1 MVREVLN
8 DREEQVLAAL
18 VRAHVDLGAPVGSS
32 SLLARERL
40 DVSPATIRKTL
51 VSLEDKGFV
60 QQPHTS
66 AGRVPTNKAYRF
78 YAMHVLGRGNAGHV
92 FGRGDAGHVLGRGD
106 VDDATV
112 LGVLR
117 HQLDAKLQQVSADE
131 IHGQLAEIIGDVS
144 MQLGLVL
151 APRFEQVRVDH
162 LELVRLAEGRMLLV
176 VALETGPVRSL
187 VIEVGTTAD
196 DREVAGV
203 SVRLN
208 ERLAGR
214 TVWEVRATVHERI
227 RELGSG
233 FEPELLRAVV
243 DEIESLAT
251 PPRDALHV
259 AGARN
264 ICVQPEFR
272 DATDVADLFDL
283 VEHREI
289 LAGLLSD
296 REGVVVTIGDENERH
311 ELHLCSLV
319 TASYQVRGAIGVIGV
334 MGPTRMPYDR
344 LVALV
349 NYAASRAPELVS

>member
-1 MVREVLN
+1 MVRDVLS

-18 VRAHVDLGAPVGSS
+18 VRAHVDLGVPVGSS
-32 SLLARERL
+32 SLLERERL
-40 DVSPATIRKTL
+40 EVSPATIRKTL

-60 QQPHTS
+60 CQPHTS
-66 AGRVPTNKAYRF
+66 AGRMPTNKAYRF
-78 YAMHVLGRGNAGHV
+78 YATHALDQGARDQRAADGKGRGE
-92 FGRGDAGHVLGRGD
+92 RGALSP
-106 VDDATV
+106 
-112 LGVLR
+112 LCF
-117 HQLDAKLQQVSADE
+117 QIESKLQQVSADE

-162 LELVRLAEGRMLLV
+162 IELVRLAEGRLLLV
-176 VALETGPVRSL
+176 VALEAGPVRSL

-196 DREVAGV
+196 AREIAGI

-214 TVWEVRATVHERI
+214 TVWEVRATVRERM

-233 FEPELLRAVV
+233 FEPALLRAVME
-243 DEIESLAT
+243 EIELLTSPLPA
-251 PPRDALHV
+251 AVHV

-272 DATDVADLFDL
+272 DASDVADLFDL
-283 VEHREI
+283 VEHRDI
-289 LAGLLSD
+289 LASLLAN
-296 REGVVVTIGDENERH
+296 REGVVVTIGDENERD

-319 TASYQVRGAIGVIGV
+319 TASYHVGGAVGVIGV

-344 LVALV
+344 VVALV
-349 NYAASRAPELVS
+349 NYAASRVPDLVS

>member
-1 MVREVLN
+1 MVREVLS

-18 VRAHVDLGAPVGSS
+18 VRAHVELGVPVGSS
-32 SLLARERL
+32 SLLERERL
-40 DVSPATIRKTL
+40 DVSPATVRKTL

-66 AGRVPTNKAYRF
+66 AGRTPTNKAYRF
-78 YAMHVLGRGNAGHV
+78 YAMHALGMGSAGGV
-92 FGRGDAGHVLGRGD
+92 TALGH
-106 VDDATV
+106 
-112 LGVLR
+112 LR
-117 HQLDAKLQQVSADE
+117 TQLDAKLQQVSADE

-196 DREVAGV
+196 AREVAGV

-214 TVWEVRATVHERI
+214 TVWEVRATVRQRI

-233 FEPELLRAVV
+233 FEPALLRAVV
-243 DEIESLAT
+243 DEIEALTT
-251 PPRDALHV
+251 PPRLSLHV

-272 DATDVADLFDL
+272 DASDVADLFDL
-283 VEHREI
+283 VEHREV

-296 REGVVVTIGDENERH
+296 REGVVITIGDENELH

-319 TASYQVRGAIGVIGV
+319 TASYQVRGAIGVVGV

-349 NYAASRAPELVS
+349 NYAASRASELVA

>member
-1 MVREVLN
+1 VQSVVREVLS

-18 VRAHVDLGAPVGSS
+18 VRAHVELGVAIGSA
-32 SLLARERL
+32 SLLKREQL

-51 VSLEDKGFV
+51 VSLEVKGFV
-60 QQPHTS
+60 RQLHTS
-66 AGRVPTNKAYRF
+66 AGRIPTNKAYRF
-78 YAMHVLGRGNAGHV
+78 YTTFALGRGAAAG
-92 FGRGDAGHVLGRGD
+92 GTALGTLGDQIEAR
-106 VDDATV
+106 
-112 LGVLR
+112 
-117 HQLDAKLQQVSADE
+117 LQQASTDE
-131 IHGQLAEIIGDVS
+131 IHGQLAEIIGGLS

-151 APRFEQVRVDH
+151 APNFEQVRVAH
-162 LELVRLAEGRMLLV
+162 LELVRLAEARMLLV

-196 DREVAGV
+196 AREIAGI

-208 ERLAGR
+208 ERLAGL
-214 TVWEVRATVHERI
+214 TVWEVRATVRERI
-227 RELGSG
+227 RELGAG

-243 DEIESLAT
+243 DEIETLT
-251 PPRDALHV
+251 VPPKDSLHV

-296 REGVVVTIGDENERH
+296 REGVVVTIGDENERR
-311 ELHLCSLV
+311 ELRLCSLV
-319 TASYQVRGAIGVIGV
+319 TASYQVHGAIGVVGV

-344 LVALV
+344 VVALV
-349 NYAASRAPELVS
+349 NYAAARAPDLVS

>member
-1 MVREVLN
+1 MQSVVREVLS
-8 DREEQVLAAL
+8 DREEQVLEAL
-18 VRAHVDLGAPVGSS
+18 VRAHVDLGAPVGSA
-32 SLLARERL
+32 SLLERERL

-66 AGRVPTNKAYRF
+66 AGRMPTNKAYRF
-78 YAMHVLGRGNAGHV
+78 YAMHALGHGSAGH
-92 FGRGDAGHVLGRGD
+92 AMALGM
-106 VDDATV
+106 
-112 LGVLR
+112 LR
-117 HQLDAKLQQVSADE
+117 NQLDAKLQQVSADE

-196 DREVAGV
+196 AREVAGV

-214 TVWEVRATVHERI
+214 TVWEVRATVRERI

-243 DEIESLAT
+243 DEIEALTT
-251 PPRDALHV
+251 PPRDSLHV

-272 DATDVADLFDL
+272 DASDVADLFDL
-283 VEHREI
+283 VEHREV
-289 LAGLLSD
+289 LARLLSD
-296 REGVVVTIGDENERH
+296 REGVVITVGDENVRH

-319 TASYQVRGAIGVIGV
+319 TASYQVHGAIGVIGV

-349 NYAASRAPELVS
+349 NYAASRAPELVA

>member
-1 MVREVLN
+1 MVREVLS

-32 SLLARERL
+32 SLLERERL
-40 DVSPATIRKTL
+40 DVSPATVRKTL

-66 AGRVPTNKAYRF
+66 AGRMPTNKAYRF
-78 YAMHVLGRGNAGHV
+78 YAMHALGHGAA
-92 FGRGDAGHVLGRGD
+92 GDATALGM
-106 VDDATV
+106 
-112 LGVLR
+112 LR
-117 HQLDAKLQQVSADE
+117 NQLDAKLQQVSADE

-187 VIEVGTTAD
+187 VIEVRTTAD
-196 DREVAGV
+196 AREVAGV

-214 TVWEVRATVHERI
+214 TVWEVRATVRERI
-227 RELGSG
+227 GELGSG

-243 DEIESLAT
+243 DEIEALTT
-251 PPRDALHV
+251 PPRDSLHV

-272 DATDVADLFDL
+272 HASDVADLFDL
-283 VEHREI
+283 VEHREV

-296 REGVVVTIGDENERH
+296 RQGVVVTVGDENVRH

-319 TASYQVRGAIGVIGV
+319 TASYQVHGAIGVIGV

-349 NYAASRAPELVS
+349 NYAASRAPELVA